1 MQQEYC
7 GGGTV
12 VVVVVSSVEFWDSEK
27 DLGKIKWVC
36 IYNMNLSWNYH
47 T

>member
-12 VVVVVSSVEFWDSEK
+12 VVVVVVVVSSVEFWDSEK
-27 DLGKIKWVC
+27 NLGKIK
-36 IYNMNLSWNYH
+36 
-47 T
+47 

>member
-7 GGGTV
+7 GGGTVVV

-27 DLGKIKWVC
+27 DLGKIK
-36 IYNMNLSWNYH
+36 
-47 T
+47 

>member
-7 GGGTV
+7 GGGTVVVVV

-27 DLGKIKWVC
+27 DLGKIK
-36 IYNMNLSWNYH
+36 
-47 T
+47 